1 MYKKNDYVVYRH
13 DVCVIKDIKENKING
28 KVYYVM
34 SPIED
39 NTLIIDIPIHN
50 EKMFLRDIISKNK
63 AEEII
68 KSIKSIQPLDNI
80 NDKYIET
87 QYKFLI
93 NTFKHEDLIKIIKT
107 TYLRNAMRISNKKK
121 ISEKDND
128 YFVLAEKYLYNE
140 LSIALNKSVQEVKED
155 IYKEVNK

>member
-13 DVCVIKDIKENKING
+13 DVCIIKDIKENKING